1 MEVLHVVC
9 LTAAYIWRLQ

>member
-1 MEVLHVVC
+1 MKVLHVVC